1 MKKKI
6 IITIIFSA
14 VIIISVLLI
23 ANSLGLFYRA
33 SEQEIRFMTEINEAN
48 SIIMYYGNPD
58 PGKEITINY
67 REVTEFTDETI
78 GDSDNQYVYHAIVIF
93 DFDGEM
99 DISNEELLLIKD
111 YCENKNYDLLYYGTA
126 HLNQF
131 QKNGF
136 FTQLDSTENCG
147 FVYNGSYWVNR
158 SGQEEC
164 LNPYLL
170 TGNWTKSDDDLY
182 DTSDQHK
189 MWKFVVGFI
198 VDLLNDSMG
207 ES

>member
-14 VIIISVLLI
+14 VIILSVLLT

-78 GDSDNQYVYHAIVIF
+78 GFHR
-93 DFDGEM
+93 
-99 DISNEELLLIKD
+99 ELLI
-111 YCENKNYDLLYYGTA
+111 Y
-126 HLNQF
+126 
-131 QKNGF
+131 
-136 FTQLDSTENCG
+136 
-147 FVYNGSYWVNR
+147 
-158 SGQEEC
+158 
-164 LNPYLL
+164 
-170 TGNWTKSDDDLY
+170 
-182 DTSDQHK
+182 
-189 MWKFVVGFI
+189 
-198 VDLLNDSMG
+198 
-207 ES
+207 

>member
-99 DISNEELLLIKD
+99 
-111 YCENKNYDLLYYGTA
+111 
-126 HLNQF
+126 
-131 QKNGF
+131 
-136 FTQLDSTENCG
+136 
-147 FVYNGSYWVNR
+147 YNGYF
-158 SGQEEC
+158 Q
-164 LNPYLL
+164 
-170 TGNWTKSDDDLY
+170 
-182 DTSDQHK
+182 
-189 MWKFVVGFI
+189 
-198 VDLLNDSMG
+198 
-207 ES
+207 